1 MSYVRLIVSLLIA
14 AVGLCASAQ
23 STAPRRQKSNVGK
36 GSFTEFRKG
45 VLERY
50 DKFRSSILDDYD
62 KFLQGVWDDYEQM
75 RGKERSEMPKPQHA
89 PIAPAAEPA
98 DSEPT
103 KLPTPILTPEES
115 TDPGEPSYLQHIPTA
130 QNPPLGEKYTF
141 PFYGMDMEVVDIPQK
156 MNRRLSTP
164 SDFADQW
171 KIFSDT
177 KAENI
182 LPGFQELA
190 GKHSLNDYLT
200 FRLIRSYLDSRYP
213 EADPTIKVALE
224 HYLLCHLGLDVR
236 LAIDNYR
243 TPMLLINT
251 AQFLYGQQFMKI
263 GDKRYFVFRPDGAD
277 NPSSASISTC
287 RLPSD
292 SRLGRAMDFRIE
304 RLNLPD
310 KPKEFNIEFDGM
322 AISGTVNE
330 NMMKVVYHYPQ
341 MDISDYAVSTLDP
354 GLRNHIVRQFKE
366 QLQGMDK
373 NEAVD
378 KLLHFVQKGFV
389 YATDHDF
396 HGFEKPYF
404 VEETLFYPKCDC
416 EDRAIFYA
424 YILWNALGVENH
436 ILKYPGHESTS
447 VVVDKAGNGK
457 VTSYQWGDK
466 TFYISDPTYIG
477 ANTGMCMPTFI
488 HVQPEIDY
496 VYK

>member
-1 MSYVRLIVSLLIA
+1 MRYVRLIVSPLIA
-14 AVGLCASAQ
+14 LVGLSVAAQ
-23 STAPRRQKSNVGK
+23 NTVPRPQKSNAGK
-36 GSFTEFRKG
+36 GSFAEFRKG

-50 DKFRSSILDDYD
+50 DKFRSSILEDYD
-62 KFLQGVWDDYEQM
+62 KFLQGVWDDYDQM
-75 RGKERSEMPKPQHA
+75 RGKERSERPKPEHA
-89 PIAPAAEPA
+89 PIAPAVEPV
-98 DSEPT
+98 DSEPIQ
-103 KLPTPILTPEES
+103 LPAPIVTPKEPTVPIEPDYQHQPATVQNTPS
-115 TDPGEPSYLQHIPTA
+115 GK
-130 QNPPLGEKYTF
+130 KYTF
-141 PFYGMDMEVVDIPQK
+141 PFYGMDMEIVDIPQN
-156 MNRRLSTP
+156 MSRRLNTP
-164 SDFADQW
+164 NDFADQW
-171 KIFSDT
+171 RIFSDA

-182 LPGFQELA
+182 LTGFRELA
-190 GKHSLNDYLT
+190 TEHSLNDYLT
-200 FRLIRSYLDSRYP
+200 FRLIRSYIDSRYP
-213 EADPTIKVALE
+213 DADPTIKVALE

-243 TPMLLINT
+243 TPMLLINA

-263 GDKRYFVFRPDGAD
+263 GGERYFVFRPDGAD
-277 NPSSASISTC
+277 NPATASISTC

-292 SRLGRAMDFRIE
+292 SQLGKAMDFRIE
-304 RLNLPD
+304 RLNLPY
-310 KPKEFNIEFDGM
+310 KGKVFKVEFDGM

-341 MDISDYAVSTLDP
+341 MDISDYAASTLDP
-354 GLRNHIVRQFKE
+354 ELRNNIVKQFKE

-378 KLLHFVQKGFV
+378 KLLHFIQKGFV
-389 YATDHDF
+389 YSTDHDF

-404 VEETLFYPKCDC
+404 VEETLYYPKCDC

-447 VVVDKAGNGK
+447 VVVDKNVNGK

-477 ANTGMCMPTFI
+477 ANTGMCMPSFI